1 MRLAVRVTA
10 SLLAV
15 SALALAACG
24 GEADPTATA
33 ATETSDLAAGGDS
46 DEITVHMMLPD
57 RLDCL
62 RTAGAVLIVG
72 HRGGPTRDYPENA
85 IETFQRSFNA
95 GTHAMEV
102 DVRETKDGHLILMHD
117 EDLERTT
124 TGTGLVA
131 DHTLADVQTLFLET
145 YSTVTEYHPPTLQA
159 ALEWAVR
166 TGAILK
172 IDKKRETPYEPI
184 IAAIRAAK
192 AENNV
197 IVITY
202 TDDQAQEVHTIA
214 SDLVIG
220 ATIRSVEDFEGL
232 LERGVHADRLVA
244 WTETTAPNPEL
255 WKALAAKGVESDF
268 GTLGPRASSLDTR
281 YWEDDDGSEYDD
293 LIAGGLTMVGTD
305 ITDKVARQ
313 LSSFRTK
320 AAECGL

>member
-1 MRLAVRVTA
+1 MRLASILAA
-10 SLLAV
+10 SILAP
-15 SALALAACG
+15 SFLMLGACG
-24 GEADPTATA
+24 GETDPTATA
-33 ATETSDLAAGGDS
+33 ATETSELAAGEDTG
-46 DEITVHMMLPD
+46 EITVHMMLPD

-62 RTAGAVLIVG
+62 RNAGGVLIVG

-85 IETFQRSFNA
+85 IETFERSFNA

-102 DVRETKDGHLILMHD
+102 DVRETSDGHLILMHD
-117 EDLERTT
+117 EDLDRTT

-131 DHTLADVQTLFLET
+131 DHTLADIQKLFLET
-145 YSTVTEYHPPTLQA
+145 YSKVTEYHPPTLEA
-159 ALEWAVR
+159 ALQWAVK

-184 IAAIRAAK
+184 IAAIRAAR

-202 TDDQAQEVHTIA
+202 TDDQAQDVHTTA

-220 ATIRSVEDFEGL
+220 ATIRSIEQFETL
-232 LERGVHADRLVA
+232 LERGVHADRFVA
-244 WTETTAPNPEL
+244 WTETTTPNPDL
-255 WKALAAKGVESDF
+255 WQALAARDVESDF

-281 YWEDDDGSEYDD
+281 YWEDDDGSEYTD
-293 LIAGGLTMVGTD
+293 LIAGGLTLIGTD

-313 LSSFRTK
+313 LAPYREK
-320 AAECGL
+320 AAACGL